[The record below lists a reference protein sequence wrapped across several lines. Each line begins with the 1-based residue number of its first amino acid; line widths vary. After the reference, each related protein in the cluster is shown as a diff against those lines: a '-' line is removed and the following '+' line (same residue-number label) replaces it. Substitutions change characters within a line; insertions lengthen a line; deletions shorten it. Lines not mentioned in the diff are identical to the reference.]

1 MIKKVLL
8 FTFLLTL
15 TAASITLDSS
25 IQLALKN
32 DKRIL
37 LQEAQLQSSRSLIKE
52 SKGIYDISFVSE
64 VSYLDSTTPSTSAF
78 VSNNTL
84 GEKTTSYKFGFEGY
98 LPTGTSY
105 NFFDFGLKKSE
116 TDLGTSAMS
125 PVWNSDLSF
134 RVTQNLLKDF
144 GVKVNDIKILIA
156 KGNSEISKIEFERV
170 VSLVILDTETKYWNT
185 VYTKKNLE
193 LALSSLKLAEDIVEK
208 NRIEVEVGTLPK
220 VALLQAESEVAF
232 RKVEHI
238 RAENLYQNSI
248 DVLKLSIGIPIEQ
261 DITIDSNISKK
272 VLKKIDSNEIEAIA
286 INNRPEVKQESIK
299 VANSKQLVEYY
310 SNQLLP
316 DLDIE
321 GLISYSG
328 LGGSRNSNY
337 SSAILGSPRIASKY
351 DSGYS
356 DSISSLES
364 LENQT
369 WGLGFKLRIPLNNNI
384 AESKFEVANEEKKK
398 QLILLDRLLDSIH
411 LEARSSYRDVM
422 SNIERIDASKK
433 NLLLQEEVLYNEQAR
448 FEVGISKTRDLLEA
462 QRDLIKAQTQ
472 YNKSLIEYNVSITS
486 LDYALG
492 ILIKENKIVID
503 N

>member
-1 MIKKVLL
+1 M
-8 FTFLLTL
+8 
-15 TAASITLDSS
+15 
-25 IQLALKN
+25 
-32 DKRIL
+32 
-37 LQEAQLQSSRSLIKE
+37 
-52 SKGIYDISFVSE
+52 
-64 VSYLDSTTPSTSAF
+64 
-78 VSNNTL
+78 
-84 GEKTTSYKFGFEGY
+84 
-98 LPTGTSY
+98 
-105 NFFDFGLKKSE
+105 
-116 TDLGTSAMS
+116 
-125 PVWNSDLSF
+125 
-134 RVTQNLLKDF
+134 
-144 GVKVNDIKILIA
+144 
-156 KGNSEISKIEFERV
+156 
-170 VSLVILDTETKYWNT
+170 
-185 VYTKKNLE
+185 
-193 LALSSLKLAEDIVEK
+193 
-208 NRIEVEVGTLPK
+208 
-220 VALLQAESEVAF
+220 
-232 RKVEHI
+232 
-238 RAENLYQNSI
+238 
-248 DVLKLSIGIPIEQ
+248 
-261 DITIDSNISKK
+261 
-272 VLKKIDSNEIEAIA
+272 
-286 INNRPEVKQESIK
+286 
-299 VANSKQLVEYY
+299 
-310 SNQLLP
+310 P

>member
-1 MIKKVLL
+1 M
-8 FTFLLTL
+8 
-15 TAASITLDSS
+15 
-25 IQLALKN
+25 
-32 DKRIL
+32 
-37 LQEAQLQSSRSLIKE
+37 
-52 SKGIYDISFVSE
+52 
-64 VSYLDSTTPSTSAF
+64 
-78 VSNNTL
+78 
-84 GEKTTSYKFGFEGY
+84 
-98 LPTGTSY
+98 
-105 NFFDFGLKKSE
+105 
-116 TDLGTSAMS
+116 
-125 PVWNSDLSF
+125 
-134 RVTQNLLKDF
+134 
-144 GVKVNDIKILIA
+144 
-156 KGNSEISKIEFERV
+156 
-170 VSLVILDTETKYWNT
+170 VILDTETKYWNT

-208 NRIEVEVGTLPK
+208 NRIEVEVGTLHK